1 MKKLSQ
7 KDRVEQRLLKVGY
20 ITRNECLRQFPAIT
34 RLSAIIQD
42 LEEEGWVF
50 ETNNEKGDYKYTAI
64 KTPYKTI
71 TSTLSN
77 GEQIVRFTK

>member
-1 MKKLSQ
+1 MKKPSQ
-7 KDRVEQRLLKVGY
+7 KDRIEQRLLKVGY
-20 ITRNECLRQFPAIT
+20 ITRNECLSNYIS
-34 RLSAIIQD
+34 RLSAHIQD
-42 LEEEGWVF
+42 LEKEGWVF
-50 ETNNEKGDYKYTAI
+50 ETSNEKGDYKYTAI

>member
-7 KDRVEQRLLKVGY
+7 KDRIERRLLKVGY
-20 ITRNECLRQFPAIT
+20 ITRNECLSNYIS